1 MAGPHFEVFIN
12 SAPKTRYKCGE
23 DSALDLCLPQNRI
36 KIITEGGRSK
46 QRFFSTY
53 NCINS
58 GGKMS
63 ASEYWEI
70 VCISLIPSII
80 FWGCFLI
87 KESLSGWRS
96 NKRIKKVDY
105 TCHFKITGLI

>member
-1 MAGPHFEVFIN
+1 
-12 SAPKTRYKCGE
+12 
-23 DSALDLCLPQNRI
+23 
-36 KIITEGGRSK
+36 
-46 QRFFSTY
+46 
-53 NCINS
+53 
-58 GGKMS
+58 MS